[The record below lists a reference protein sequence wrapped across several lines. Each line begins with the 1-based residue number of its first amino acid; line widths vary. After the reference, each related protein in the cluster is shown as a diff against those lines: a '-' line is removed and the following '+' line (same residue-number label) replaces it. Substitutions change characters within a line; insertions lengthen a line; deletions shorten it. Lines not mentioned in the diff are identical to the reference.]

1 METLQKKQ
9 KHIITMLLLIFIC
22 EIMLNI
28 NNKIIQMIGICIV
41 PIIIIQVILIIKSDK
56 ERV

>member
-1 METLQKKQ
+1 MKTLQKQQ

-22 EIMLNI
+22 EIMLNM
-28 NNKIIQMIGICIV
+28 NNKIIQLIGACIV
-41 PIIIIQVILIIKSDK
+41 PIIVIQVILIIKSDK

>member
-1 METLQKKQ
+1 MKTLQKQQ

-28 NNKIIQMIGICIV
+28 NNKIIQMMGVCIV

>member
-1 METLQKKQ
+1 MKTLQKQQ

-28 NNKIIQMIGICIV
+28 NNKIIQMMGIFIV

>member
-28 NNKIIQMIGICIV
+28 NNKIIQMMGICIV

>member
-1 METLQKKQ
+1 MKTLQKQQ

-28 NNKIIQMIGICIV
+28 NNKIIQMMGICIV